1 MEVFAV
7 NFMLAIKTTISQQ
20 TWSSSLTLLFFL
32 NKNNKKMLSN
42 NKIQTFLNDKFG
54 TIIKKGN
61 RNFVYETLTRKRPIN
76 KTILLVNYEIIEIEK
91 KVAKFS
97 LSFDYL
103 RIQIHK
109 VATTI
114 SIRGVLK

>member
-1 MEVFAV
+1 MTNLVR
-7 NFMLAIKTTISQQ
+7 
-20 TWSSSLTLLFFL
+20 
-32 NKNNKKMLSN
+32 
-42 NKIQTFLNDKFG
+42 

-76 KTILLVNYEIIEIEK
+76 KIILLVNYEIIEIEK